1 MVRKRALNQNKNTS
15 VITCKNA
22 GNFPYTKNFGPPKT
36 GALG

>member
-22 GNFPYTKNFGPPKT
+22 GNFLTPKILGPPKPEP
-36 GALG
+36 